1 MKCRPFRKLNWKVSA
16 LGFGAMRLPTI
27 GGDAAKINEPLATT
41 MLRYAID
48 HGVNYLDTA
57 YSYHGGNS
65 ETFVRK
71 VLQEG
76 YREKVKLAT
85 KMPTWLVNSQQ
96 DMDKYLDEQLARLK
110 TNINFYLLHGLN
122 KERWQK
128 LKELNVTAWA
138 EKKIDEGKFSHF
150 GFSFHDTY
158 DVFKDIIDSYD
169 GWTLCQIQYNYVDAD
184 QQAGTEGLKYA
195 VSKGLAVI
203 VMEPVAGG
211 RLSITPPR
219 QVQSL
224 WKKTQIKKT
233 PAELALLWVW
243 NHPEVSV
250 ALSGMSTMQQV
261 TENVKTANCSVPPTL
276 SQEELRFIDQLARKY
291 KKLGFIGCT
300 SCKYCMPCD
309 EGVNIPEI
317 IAFMNEFFIKQESE
331 EVKTKYHEHIRPE
344 NQAKRCVRC
353 GKCEQNCP
361 QQLPIRDILGRAVW
375 IFEHTGQ

>member
-122 KERWQK
+122 K
-128 LKELNVTAWA
+128 
-138 EKKIDEGKFSHF
+138 
-150 GFSFHDTY
+150 
-158 DVFKDIIDSYD
+158 
-169 GWTLCQIQYNYVDAD
+169 
-184 QQAGTEGLKYA
+184 
-195 VSKGLAVI
+195 
-203 VMEPVAGG
+203 
-211 RLSITPPR
+211 
-219 QVQSL
+219 
-224 WKKTQIKKT
+224 
-233 PAELALLWVW
+233 
-243 NHPEVSV
+243 
-250 ALSGMSTMQQV
+250 
-261 TENVKTANCSVPPTL
+261 
-276 SQEELRFIDQLARKY
+276 
-291 KKLGFIGCT
+291 
-300 SCKYCMPCD
+300 
-309 EGVNIPEI
+309 
-317 IAFMNEFFIKQESE
+317 
-331 EVKTKYHEHIRPE
+331 
-344 NQAKRCVRC
+344 
-353 GKCEQNCP
+353 
-361 QQLPIRDILGRAVW
+361 
-375 IFEHTGQ
+375 